1 MQLMADR
8 SEINQ
13 ALMAQAFI
21 LQSIENERSAE
32 AYRILSEKAE
42 KFYGVK
48 SKDFDYSSEKATEYL
63 EDIVLFR
70 HIARTNQQLPDDLRK
85 AGVGDSASLLR
96 LLNHLYDNE
105 EPG

>member
-1 MQLMADR
+1 MMANR
-8 SEINQ
+8 SEMNQ
-13 ALMAQAFI
+13 TLMAQAFMME
-21 LQSIENERSAE
+21 SIENIRSAE
-32 AYRILSEKAE
+32 AYRILSDKAQ

-48 SKDFDYSSEKATEYL
+48 SKDFDYFSEKATQYL

-70 HIARTNQQLPDDLRK
+70 HIATANQHLPDEFRK

-96 LLNHLYDNE
+96 LLTHLYDNE

>member
-1 MQLMADR
+1 MQLMADS

-13 ALMAQAFI
+13 ALMVQAFI

-32 AYRILSEKAE
+32 AYRIL
-42 KFYGVK
+42 
-48 SKDFDYSSEKATEYL
+48 FDYYSEKATEYL

-70 HIARTNQQLPDDLRK
+70 HIARANQQLPDDLRK

>member
-1 MQLMADR
+1 MMVNR
-8 SEINQ
+8 SEMNQ
-13 ALMAQAFI
+13 TLMAQAFM
-21 LQSIENERSAE
+21 LQSIENRRSAD

-70 HIARTNQQLPDDLRK
+70 HIARANQQLPDDLRK

-105 EPG
+105 ESG

>member
-1 MQLMADR
+1 MMVNR
-8 SEINQ
+8 SEMNQ
-13 ALMAQAFI
+13 ALMAQAFM
-21 LQSIENERSAE
+21 LQSIENRRSAD

-48 SKDFDYSSEKATEYL
+48 SKDFDYFSEKATEYL

-70 HIARTNQQLPDDLRK
+70 HIATDQQLPVEFRN
-85 AGVGDSASLLR
+85 AFGDSTGLLR
-96 LLNHLYDNE
+96 LLTHLYDNE